1 MQTTLFG
8 STIENEQIALLFVR
22 IQELEHYVQ
31 TLAEVISFLEL
42 EASE

>member
-8 STIENEQIALLFVR
+8 STIENEQIAQLLVR
-22 IQELEHYVQ
+22 IQELESYVQ
-31 TLAEVISFLEL
+31 TLADVISFLEE